1 MINHFLSLYSLMDLL
16 PAELPTL
23 LFAQRFLLTVSL
35 SSPLNTGI
43 PLPFTRVPPLSIVR
57 KLIDGEF
64 HSKCIPISCHY
75 CRDGSACM
83 SYTLEKDDTSDELV
97 QKWVPYKAMDFEKDD
112 MPLRQ
117 EQLSLRIR
125 ECQQTLNFL
134 FKLNE
139 GNDVGQILHS
149 TLNLGL
155 FKVQLLLPICFCFS
169 PIE

>member
-1 MINHFLSLYSLMDLL
+1 
-16 PAELPTL
+16 
-23 LFAQRFLLTVSL
+23 
-35 SSPLNTGI
+35 
-43 PLPFTRVPPLSIVR
+43 
-57 KLIDGEF
+57 
-64 HSKCIPISCHY
+64 
-75 CRDGSACM
+75 M

-155 FKVQLLLPICFCFS
+155 FKVQLLLPICLFFL
-169 PIE
+169 